1 MVGTLRAFVGRR
13 RRGRS
18 RAREGADMMLQLD
31 PTIPMMTPKG
41 SGYALFVVDYS
52 QEHHLMWVVALDD
65 GGEIWMFE
73 NPDVRVQSNF
83 TLGRRADRA
92 FGMRPGSAASAA
104 FRQNGNGILPLGTT
118 VNGASPRAPAS

>member
-1 MVGTLRAFVGRR
+1 
-13 RRGRS
+13 
-18 RAREGADMMLQLD
+18 MMLQLD

-73 NPDVRVQSNF
+73 NPEVRVQSNF
-83 TLGRRADRA
+83 TLGRRPDRA
-92 FGMRPGSAASAA
+92 FGMRTGRAMLSANGSAAHAVT
-104 FRQNGNGILPLGTT
+104 PLDSVSPPHPT
-118 VNGASPRAPAS
+118 AS

>member
-1 MVGTLRAFVGRR
+1 
-13 RRGRS
+13 
-18 RAREGADMMLQLD
+18 MMLQLD

-73 NPDVRVQSNF
+73 NPEVRVQSNF
-83 TLGRRADRA
+83 TLGRRQDRA
-92 FGMRPGSAASAA
+92 FGKRTGQAASVASA
-104 FRQNGNGILPLGTT
+104 PTSNGTTGNGVAPLGFALGRHPEAPPG
-118 VNGASPRAPAS
+118 VVGAGGGRQPGASSRR

>member
-1 MVGTLRAFVGRR
+1 
-13 RRGRS
+13 
-18 RAREGADMMLQLD
+18 MMLQLD

-83 TLGRRADRA
+83 TLGQRPDRA
-92 FGMRPGSAASAA
+92 FGMRTGRPPPACGPV
-104 FRQNGNGILPLGTT
+104 L
-118 VNGASPRAPAS
+118 APAPTARPPAA

>member
-1 MVGTLRAFVGRR
+1 
-13 RRGRS
+13 
-18 RAREGADMMLQLD
+18 MMLQLD

-73 NPDVRVQSNF
+73 NPEVRVQSNF
-83 TLGRRADRA
+83 TLGRRPDRA
-92 FGMRPGSAASAA
+92 FGMRTSRVAPVAPTGSQTNGHAAPLLSSIP
-104 FRQNGNGILPLGTT
+104 NGMVGPTP
-118 VNGASPRAPAS
+118 VS

>member
-1 MVGTLRAFVGRR
+1 
-13 RRGRS
+13 
-18 RAREGADMMLQLD
+18 MMLQLD

-83 TLGRRADRA
+83 TLGRRPDCA
-92 FGMRPGSAASAA
+92 FGMRTGPAAANGSSP
-104 FRQNGNGILPLGTT
+104 NGVTPLGP
-118 VNGASPRAPAS
+118 VLNGHAPRLPAS

>member
-1 MVGTLRAFVGRR
+1 
-13 RRGRS
+13 
-18 RAREGADMMLQLD
+18 MMLQLD

-73 NPDVRVQSNF
+73 NPEVRVQSNF
-83 TLGRRADRA
+83 TLGRHSDRQDDE
-92 FGMRPGSAASAA
+92 GS
-104 FRQNGNGILPLGTT
+104 GNSVTPLGPIL
-118 VNGASPRAPAS
+118 NGAPRHPSVS

>member
-1 MVGTLRAFVGRR
+1 
-13 RRGRS
+13 
-18 RAREGADMMLQLD
+18 MMLQLD

-41 SGYALFVVDYS
+41 PGYALFVVDYS

-83 TLGRRADRA
+83 TLGRRPDRA
-92 FGMRPGSAASAA
+92 FGMRMGHAATASTPAA
-104 FRQNGNGILPLGTT
+104 
-118 VNGASPRAPAS
+118 VNGAAAPGAATHGVAAL

>member
-1 MVGTLRAFVGRR
+1 VLFTSLR
-13 RRGRS
+13 
-18 RAREGADMMLQLD
+18 RATADGAAEDDVMMLQLD
-31 PTIPMMTPKG
+31 PTIPMMTPRG

-83 TLGRRADRA
+83 TLGRRPDRA
-92 FGMRPGSAASAA
+92 FGMRTGRAAAPVQAA
-104 FRQNGNGILPLGTT
+104 TEP
-118 VNGASPRAPAS
+118 VNGHAGPLLATIAGGPTGQLPAS

>member
-1 MVGTLRAFVGRR
+1 
-13 RRGRS
+13 
-18 RAREGADMMLQLD
+18 MMLQLD

-73 NPDVRVQSNF
+73 NPEVRVQSNF
-83 TLGRRADRA
+83 TLGRRPDRA
-92 FGMRPGSAASAA
+92 FGKRTGPAAARANGPTSNGLAA
-104 FRQNGNGILPLGTT
+104 LGPVLNGN
-118 VNGASPRAPAS
+118 ASRSPAS

>member
-1 MVGTLRAFVGRR
+1 
-13 RRGRS
+13 
-18 RAREGADMMLQLD
+18 MLQLD
-31 PTIPMMTPKG
+31 PTIPMMTPRG

-83 TLGRRADRA
+83 TLGRRPDRA
-92 FGMRPGSAASAA
+92 FGMRSGPAPAPIPAASA
-104 FRQNGNGILPLGTT
+104 QLNGHTMNGHAGPLLTPVPNGHVPNGYVPNGVPGGTA
-118 VNGASPRAPAS
+118 GPAPAS

>member
-1 MVGTLRAFVGRR
+1 
-13 RRGRS
+13 
-18 RAREGADMMLQLD
+18 MMLQLD

-83 TLGRRADRA
+83 TLGRRPDRA
-92 FGMRPGSAASAA
+92 FGMRTGPAATGDAVRSGASANGSAP
-104 FRQNGNGILPLGTT
+104 NVVTPLGP
-118 VNGASPRAPAS
+118 VLNGHAPHLPAS

>member
-1 MVGTLRAFVGRR
+1 
-13 RRGRS
+13 
-18 RAREGADMMLQLD
+18 MMLQLN

-52 QEHHLMWVVALDD
+52 QEHHLMWVVALDA

-83 TLGRRADRA
+83 TLGRRPDRA
-92 FGMRPGSAASAA
+92 FGPRTTPVGGAPLAASAPSPV
-104 FRQNGNGILPLGTT
+104 NGNGVTTLPTEAHAA
-118 VNGASPRAPAS
+118 AS

>member
-1 MVGTLRAFVGRR
+1 
-13 RRGRS
+13 
-18 RAREGADMMLQLD
+18 MMLQLD

-83 TLGRRADRA
+83 TLGRRPDRA
-92 FGMRPGSAASAA
+92 FGMRIGQAAVQSNGSASVAHANGSANA
-104 FRQNGNGILPLGTT
+104 RVTPFGP
-118 VNGASPRAPAS
+118 VPNGAAAPAPA